1 MPGTSITP
9 PSNTLKIGICHK
21 SPFRVLPNHTAKT
34 IKSGGLDV
42 LASPVLIGWME
53 QCAWESVLPF
63 LEQNSDTVGT
73 HIEFK
78 HLSPTPV
85 HMMVECT
92 CTLTH
97 INNRELTFD
106 IQATDETGLIAS
118 ATHKR
123 VIIRSALFQEKADS
137 KKRQNT

>member
-1 MPGTSITP
+1 MNSLSHTQK
-9 PSNTLKIGICHK
+9 LAVGICHTIRC
-21 SPFRVLPNHTAKT
+21 RVLPKHTAKA
-34 IKSGGLDV
+34 IKSGGLEV

-63 LEQNSDTVGT
+63 LEQDSDTVGT
-73 HIEFK
+73 NIEFK

-106 IQATDETGLIAS
+106 IQSMDETGLIAS

-123 VIIRSALFQEKADS
+123 FMINTQTFQTKANS
-137 KKRQNT
+137 KKRHQI